1 MHTSTPMTAFWRL
14 SLVTVLAVYLLI
26 FVGGVVRA
34 SGSGM
39 GCPDWPTCF
48 GRLIPPTQE
57 SELPSDYHERY
68 VGYGDTTFNPLKTW
82 TEYLNRLLGASIG
95 LLILGTLLRSLP
107 LRKRDPVIFRLAL
120 LTFILVGFQG
130 WLGSRVVASELKPTL
145 ISAHMIVALIIVSL
159 LIFMT
164 TRARRATTHPLD
176 IRGLPKVWHRVI
188 AIALL
193 MTLVQVSMGTQI
205 REAVDGITNQSFI
218 TERSIWREHFPII
231 FYIHRS
237 FSSIILMTNLWLVF
251 HLMRSLGQ
259 GHPLKKPAMALASL
273 VIIAILTGVSLDR
286 LGFPA
291 MVQPFHL
298 LLANLIFGCQF
309 FLWLTTRHALK
320 ETPKG
325 L

>member
-1 MHTSTPMTAFWRL
+1 
-14 SLVTVLAVYLLI
+14 
-26 FVGGVVRA
+26 
-34 SGSGM
+34 
-39 GCPDWPTCF
+39 
-48 GRLIPPTQE
+48 LIPPTQE

-95 LLILGTLLRSLP
+95 LLIFGTFIRSVP
-107 LRKRDPVIFRLAL
+107 LRKRNPGIFRLAL
-120 LTFILVGFQG
+120 LTLMLVGFQG

-145 ISAHMIVALIIVSL
+145 ISAHMIVALVIVSL

-164 TRARRATTHPLD
+164 TRARESTTQPLD

-193 MTLVQVSMGTQI
+193 MTLLQVSMGTQI
-205 REAVDGITNQSFI
+205 REAVDGITHQALV

-237 FSSIILMTNLWLVF
+237 FSSIILMTNLWLVY

-259 GHPLKKPAMALASL
+259 GHPLKKPAMTLAFL
-273 VIIAILTGVSLDR
+273 VIMAILSGVSLDR

-291 MVQPFHL
+291 IVQPFHL

-309 FLWLTTRHALK
+309 FLWLSTRHALK
-320 ETPKG
+320 VALKKSPELLLRTRSG
-325 L
+325 